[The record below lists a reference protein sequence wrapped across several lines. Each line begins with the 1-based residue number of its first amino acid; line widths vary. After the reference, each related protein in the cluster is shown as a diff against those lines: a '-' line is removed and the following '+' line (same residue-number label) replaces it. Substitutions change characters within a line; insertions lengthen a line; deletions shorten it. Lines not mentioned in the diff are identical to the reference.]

1 MKRKRLDKWT
11 VAERVIVITTGIIG
25 AYVFVQLIIAI
36 VNFIKVLH

>member
-11 VAERVIVITTGIIG
+11 IAERVLTITTGIIG
-25 AYVFVQLIIAI
+25 AYFFVALIIAV